1 MTTSAEPILPLP
13 GVSRTLDPIVSG
25 QSYSVGVDLG
35 GTSLRVAALSEDGS
49 RLSSISLPTRVSD
62 GPHAVVADICDAVR
76 STLDKAARA
85 KSAVPLRGIGLGS
98 PGPLELPNG
107 RLLHL
112 PNFPGFDGFELKQ
125 AVENELGM
133 PVIVESDAN
142 AAALAEWQRGA
153 GKTLGVGSL
162 CMLTLGTGVG
172 SGIILDHRIWH
183 GMNGMGGEAGHLPIL
198 PDGIACGCGGNGCLE
213 MYASAT
219 GMRRMALEMVEDG
232 NSPGLARLVDEKPAF
247 MARDLA
253 HLAEQGDTAALQ
265 LFTELGRY
273 VGLGLAALV
282 NTLNLPLY
290 LVGGGLASAWPLFA
304 PAMFQTVRHYSY
316 VYRLSE
322 PADVTLPEPL
332 KTNILP
338 ATLGPDAGIIGA
350 AMLPYSDKF

>member
-1 MTTSAEPILPLP
+1 MTTSAEPVLPP
-13 GVSRTLDPIVSG
+13 AGASSPPDPTTLG
-25 QSYSVGVDLG
+25 QSYSIGVDLG
-35 GTSLRVAALSEDGS
+35 GTSLRVAALGESGK

-62 GPHAVVADICDAVR
+62 GPEAVVADICQAIK
-76 STLDKAARA
+76 STLDQAGNV
-85 KSAVPLRGIGLGS
+85 VPLRGIGLGS
-98 PGPLELPNG
+98 PGPLELPGG

-125 AVENELGM
+125 AVETQLGM

-153 GKTLGVGSL
+153 GKTLGVASL

-172 SGIILDHRIWH
+172 NGIILNHRIWH

-219 GMRRMALEMVEDG
+219 GMRRMALEMVDDG
-232 NSPGLARLVDEKPAF
+232 RSPGLARLVDEKPAF

-253 HLAEQGDTAALQ
+253 HLAEQGDEAALQ
-265 LFTELGRY
+265 LFKGLGRY

-304 PAMFQTVRHYSY
+304 PAMFKTVRHYSY

-322 PADVTLPEPL
+322 PRDVAVPEAL

-338 ATLGPDAGIIGA
+338 ATLGPDAGLIGA

>member
-1 MTTSAEPILPLP
+1 MTTSLDPVLPLP
-13 GVSRTLDPIVSG
+13 GTNPTHTRTPSG
-25 QSYSVGVDLG
+25 QSFSVGVDLG
-35 GTSLRVAALSEDGS
+35 GTSLRVAALTEDGR
-49 RLSSISLPTRVSD
+49 RLSTISLPTRVSD
-62 GPHAVVADICDAVR
+62 GPDAVVSDICNAIR
-76 STLDKAARA
+76 TTLDRA
-85 KSAVPLRGIGLGS
+85 GSVVPLRGIGLGS

-125 AVENELGM
+125 AVETNLGM

-153 GKTLGVGSL
+153 GKAMGVESL

-172 SGIILDHRIWH
+172 NGIILNHRIWH

-232 NSPGLARLVDEKPAF
+232 RSPGLARLVDEKPAF

-253 HLAEQGDTAALQ
+253 HLAEQGDEAAIQ
-265 LFTELGRY
+265 LFAELGRY
-273 VGLGLAALV
+273 VGLGLAGLV

-304 PAMFQTVRHYSY
+304 PAMFRTVRHYSY

-322 PADVTLPEPL
+322 PGDVTVPEAL
-332 KTNILP
+332 KTNVLP

-350 AMLPYSDKF
+350 TMLPYSDTF